1 MAEARA
7 AVKGLIWR
15 LHDHPIPVEPTS
27 RNDND
32 NQNNNDIFL
41 SLSERRIWDA
51 VILSFF
57 FLFLSFFPLRVW
69 LFKSFQTSQLT
80 SWLLQQSLLVLV
92 GVGEFDFSTQ
102 ESGTTFSQ
110 VFSRLTAPNRKQQ
123 WDEWISEWLR
133 RPELRVYG
141 HCLCHDYLQGRG
153 EKGVEE
159 QRRSDQ
165 ITGLFSNQIRGMNS
179 ASKRER
185 GGGRECV
192 ENKPQTIPPLSL
204 SSPSTEPS
212 LSFFSLSPSQA
223 LLGSL
228 TRWIF
233 SPFGYSGRKRAIKL
247 YIKACAISQKND
259 SILGERRRN
268 LSLGK
273 AG

>member
-1 MAEARA
+1 M
-7 AVKGLIWR
+7 
-15 LHDHPIPVEPTS
+15 
-27 RNDND
+27 
-32 NQNNNDIFL
+32 
-41 SLSERRIWDA
+41 
-51 VILSFF
+51 
-57 FLFLSFFPLRVW
+57 
-69 LFKSFQTSQLT
+69 
-80 SWLLQQSLLVLV
+80 
-92 GVGEFDFSTQ
+92 
-102 ESGTTFSQ
+102 
-110 VFSRLTAPNRKQQ
+110 
-123 WDEWISEWLR
+123 R

-179 ASKRER
+179 ASERER
-185 GGGRECV
+185 EREGGSALKTSLR
-192 ENKPQTIPPLSL
+192 PFPLSL